1 MINQAH
7 KDTYVPLQGLLRGS
21 LSTAARG
28 CGTPESIHGWTQ
40 APFGVS
46 SETSFW
52 LPVLASAIWV
62 FYFGT
67 YRGKPFRAD
76 LSQPLEPLRYWLPSP
91 IRRLFNE
98 RQWELTPRAILRI
111 INPLILFPTGFPAVS
126 GRSLRGVRTV
136 GRYFN
141 LPHW

>member
-1 MINQAH
+1 M
-7 KDTYVPLQGLLRGS
+7 GS
-21 LSTAARG
+21 LTMLLALSCTWLWNSR
-28 CGTPESIHGWTQ
+28 ILLL

-67 YRGKPFRAD
+67 SRRKPFRAD

-91 IRRLFNE
+91 IRRLFYE
-98 RQWELTPRAILRI
+98 RQWELTPIAISGYQPLSYSLLVSQRLRADLYEVCELRVGTQ
-111 INPLILFPTGFPAVS
+111 PTS
-126 GRSLRGVRTV
+126 RSYAYG
-136 GRYFN
+136 
-141 LPHW
+141 